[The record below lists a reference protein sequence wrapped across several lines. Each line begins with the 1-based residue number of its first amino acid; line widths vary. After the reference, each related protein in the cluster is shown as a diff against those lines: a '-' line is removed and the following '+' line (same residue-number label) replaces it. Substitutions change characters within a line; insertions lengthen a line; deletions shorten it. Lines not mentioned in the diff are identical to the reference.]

1 MKEECKYRLPCG
13 RCEKRGASCDAP
25 DVDVK
30 EECEHDWVLTQTQ
43 IDSFYAAN
51 HYVCSKCGEEKS
63 LPLGV

>member
-25 DVDVK
+25 DVK

-43 IDSFYAAN
+43 TDPFYVAN
-51 HYVCSKCGEEKS
+51 HYICSKCGEEKS
-63 LPLGV
+63 LSLGI